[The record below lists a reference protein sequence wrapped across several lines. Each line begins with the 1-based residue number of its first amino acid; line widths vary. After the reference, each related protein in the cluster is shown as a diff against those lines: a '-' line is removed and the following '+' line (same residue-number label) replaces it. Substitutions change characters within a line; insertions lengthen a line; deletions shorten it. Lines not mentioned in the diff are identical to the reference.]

1 MKLEKIA
8 EIYSDENDPA
18 APSIGTFIALAMH
31 KKELAAKEKA
41 ESALLTILTLKQRRL
56 FEIYKDAWTEID
68 TILELEAFRQGVIM
82 AEKKKS
88 GHSLKVEDD
97 R

>member
-18 APSIGTFIALAMH
+18 APSVGSFIALAMH
-31 KKELAAKEKA
+31 EKELAAKEKA
-41 ESALLTILTLKQRRL
+41 ESALLKTLTPKQRRL
-56 FEIYKDAWTEID
+56 FEVYKDAWTEVD
-68 TILELEAFRQGVIM
+68 TILELEAFRQGVIL

-88 GHSLKVEDD
+88 GHSLKTEDD

>member
-18 APSIGTFIALAMH
+18 APLVGTFLALAQH
-31 KKELAAKEKA
+31 EKELAAKEKA
-41 ESALLTILTLKQRRL
+41 ENALLATLTPKQLRL

-68 TILELEAFRQGVIM
+68 TILELEAFRQGVIL
-82 AEKKKS
+82 AEKRKAVI
-88 GHSLKVEDD
+88 L
-97 R
+97 

>member
-18 APSIGTFIALAMH
+18 APSVGTFLALATH
-31 KKELAAKEKA
+31 EKELAAKEKA
-41 ESALLTILTLKQRRL
+41 ENALMATLTPQQRKL
-56 FEIYKDAWTEID
+56 FETFKDAWTELD
-68 TILELEAFRQGVIM
+68 TILELEAFRQGVIS
-82 AEKKKS
+82 AKKQKS
-88 GHSLKVEDD
+88 GHSLKIESD

>member
-18 APSIGTFIALAMH
+18 APSVGTFMALAMH
-31 KKELAAKEKA
+31 EKEFAAKEKA
-41 ESALLTILTLKQRRL
+41 ESALLKTLTPKQQRL
-56 FEIYKDAWTEID
+56 FEIYKDAWTDID

-82 AEKKKS
+82 AEKKIS
-88 GHSLKVEDD
+88 GHSLKTEGD